1 MFELASGGLGIL
13 ISIIENTLS
22 KRKKAT
28 KVILI
33 TIAVLVVAE
42 FTALSWLYISV
53 GKHKDYWANRANEK
67 GEITY
72 LALGDSTA
80 QAIGASSPSRGYVG
94 IIAKRLEQKTGKTVR
109 VVNISV
115 TGATMEDY
123 LKTQAP
129 QVKDIKADY
138 VTIEIGAND
147 VRSFEPQKFKDKFAQ
162 VLETLPDGTFVSNM
176 PLFNSRPSSTNNGK
190 LASVIVEQELQS
202 YPNLRFVDLGKET
215 TEKQTIFGF
224 APDLFHPNNIS
235 YKHWADAFW
244 KEIDIND

>member
-1 MFELASGGLGIL
+1 MKILLIILAIL
-13 ISIIENTLS
+13 AVIE
-22 KRKKAT
+22 
-28 KVILI
+28 IL
-33 TIAVLVVAE
+33 ALV
-42 FTALSWLYISV
+42 WLYLSV
-53 GKHKDYWANRANEK
+53 GQNKNYWNNRSKES

-94 IIAKRLEQKTGKTVR
+94 IIAKRLEQKTGKSVR

-123 LKTQAP
+123 LRDQAP
-129 QVKDIKADY
+129 KIMDIKANY

-147 VRSFEPQKFKDKFAQ
+147 VGTFDESKFRDEFSR
-162 VLETLPDGTFVSNM
+162 VLETLPGGTYVANM
-176 PLFNSRPSSTNNGK
+176 PLFNSRPSSTDKGK
-190 LASVIVEQELQS
+190 KASAVVEQELQS

-244 KEIDIND
+244 KEIEKQN

>member
-1 MFELASGGLGIL
+1 M
-13 ISIIENTLS
+13 SITNKKFT
-22 KRKKAT
+22 RKKTMKILLIILAILA
-28 KVILI
+28 VIEIL
-33 TIAVLVVAE
+33 ALV
-42 FTALSWLYISV
+42 WLYLSV
-53 GKHKDYWANRANEK
+53 GQNKNYWNNRSKES

-244 KEIDIND
+244 KEIEKQN